1 MARKIKKASSKKT
14 KATKKKSTRAKKTKT
29 KKEVKKS
36 ELDIVRVH
44 NMVCPF
50 CGSTELIWDR
60 KRGEVI
66 CKKCGAVIE
75 ENMID
80 YQQEW
85 REFSESSGESRR
97 RTGSPLSEAKYDF
110 GTSTKV
116 GHAADLS
123 KLTASQ
129 RRKAT
134 RMETWQKRIS
144 TASERNMKAAMG
156 ELKRAAS
163 ALHLPNIVINEAADI
178 YRKAAAKEL
187 VRGRSMPSVVAG
199 AIYAA
204 CRRNSIPRTLDE
216 IAEAFPGLTKKD
228 IGKTYRFI
236 CRELN
241 IKILP
246 TSPLDYIHRFG
257 SELGVSQKT
266 ITKAVEIMKEAEKK
280 EITSGKGPM
289 GIAAAALYIAALLE
303 GEKKTQRE
311 VAEVA
316 GVTEVTIRNR
326 YKELIEKLKLG
337 EKLKKLKELE

>member
-1 MARKIKKASSKKT
+1 MRKPKRKRLKKVSKKKKT
-14 KATKKKSTRAKKTKT
+14 KKTKKT
-29 KKEVKKS
+29 KKE
-36 ELDIVRVH
+36 LGIVRIK
-44 NMVCPF
+44 NMVCPI
-50 CGSTELIWDR
+50 CGSTDLIWDR

-66 CKKCGAVIE
+66 CKRCGAVIE

-80 YQQEW
+80 YSQEW
-85 REFSESSGESRR
+85 REFSSEGTGESRR
-97 RTGSPLSEAKYDF
+97 RTGSPLSGAKYDF
-110 GTSTKV
+110 GTSTKI
-116 GHAADLS
+116 GQATDLS
-123 KLTASQ
+123 KLSPSQ

-134 RMETWQKRIS
+134 RMSTWQRRIS
-144 TASERNMKAAMG
+144 TASERNLKAATG

-163 ALHLPNIVINEAADI
+163 ALHLPNIVVNEAADI
-178 YRKAAAKEL
+178 YRRATKKEL

-199 AIYAA
+199 SIYAA
-204 CRRNSIPRTLDE
+204 CRIHGIPRTLDE

-266 ITKAVEIMKEAEKK
+266 ITEAVRLMKEAEKK

-289 GIAAAALYIAALLE
+289 GIAAAALYIAALLM

-311 VAEVA
+311 VADVA
-316 GVTEVTIRNR
+316 NVTEVTIRNR
-326 YKELIEKLKLG
+326 YKELVEKLKL
-337 EKLKKLKELE
+337 ENKLKKLKELE

>member
-1 MARKIKKASSKKT
+1 MK
-14 KATKKKSTRAKKTKT
+14 TKKKKLKKVSKKITKT
-29 KKEVKKS
+29 NKS
-36 ELDIVRVH
+36 DITKIK
-44 NMVCPF
+44 NMVCPI
-50 CGSTELIWDR
+50 CGSTDLMWDR

-66 CKKCGAVIE
+66 CRNCGAVIE

-80 YQQEW
+80 YSQEW
-85 REFSESSGESRR
+85 REFNSEGSGENRR
-97 RTGSPLSEAKYDF
+97 RTGSPLSGAKYDF

-116 GHAADLS
+116 GQPTDLS
-123 KLTASQ
+123 KLTPSH

-134 RMETWQKRIS
+134 RMSTWQRRIS
-144 TASERNMKAAMG
+144 TASERNLKAATG

-163 ALHLPNIVINEAADI
+163 ALHLPSIVINEAADI
-178 YRKAAAKEL
+178 YRRATMKEL

-204 CRRNSIPRTLDE
+204 CRIHGIPRTLDE

-266 ITKAVEIMKEAEKK
+266 ITEAVKLMKEAEKK

-289 GIAAAALYIAALLE
+289 GIAAAALYIAALLMN
-303 GEKKTQRE
+303 EKKTQRE
-311 VAEVA
+311 VADVA
-316 GVTEVTIRNR
+316 NVTEVTIRNR
-326 YKELIEKLKLG
+326 YKELVEKLKL
-337 EKLKKLKELE
+337 ESKLKKVKDLE

>member
-1 MARKIKKASSKKT
+1 MARKKSSKSGKKKKIKKIS
-14 KATKKKSTRAKKTKT
+14 AK
-29 KKEVKKS
+29 EEIVK
-36 ELDIVRVH
+36 VP
-44 NMVCPF
+44 NMVCPI
-50 CGSTELIWDR
+50 CGSTDLIWDR

-66 CKKCGAVIE
+66 CRKCGAVIE

-80 YQQEW
+80 YSQEW
-85 REFSESSGESRR
+85 REFSSEGTGESRR
-97 RTGSPLSEAKYDF
+97 RSGSPLSEAKYDF
-110 GTSTKV
+110 GTSTRV
-116 GHAADLS
+116 GHAADLT

-134 RMETWQKRIS
+134 RMETWQRRIS
-144 TASERNMKAAMG
+144 TASERNLKAATG

-178 YRKAAAKEL
+178 YRRAAMKEL

-204 CRRNSIPRTLDE
+204 CRRNGIPRTLDE
-216 IAEAFPGLTKKD
+216 IAEAFPGLSKKD

-289 GIAAAALYIAALLE
+289 GVAAAALYIAALLE
-303 GEKKTQRE
+303 GERKTQRE

-326 YKELIEKLKLG
+326 YKELIEKLKL
-337 EKLKKLKELE
+337 EDKLKKLKE